1 MTDVVE
7 VHFMGSASQRILEES
22 PVYAF
27 IVYDPGEWV
36 PKADLARNSDTSD
49 GESPDVS

>member
-1 MTDVVE
+1 
-7 VHFMGSASQRILEES
+7 MGSASQRILEES

-49 GESPDVS
+49 GESRCQLILFESEP